1 MAGGYQQ
8 CIYKGISVFSYT
20 AISAN
25 NNLPKSGLSARGDRG
40 SLPLPVITIPDEDIF
55 SYHSFDLNRFSLV

>member
-40 SLPLPVITIPDEDIF
+40 SL
-55 SYHSFDLNRFSLV
+55 HGDLYSENEQNRSGGMQYGGRGTRD